1 MLSFLRMLH
10 TVRTEILKLTAKNW
24 GAASGAALVNDL
36 PSTSKAWVQCLIQL
50 KEGKERGREGRRGE
64 RGGAERGGK
73 KKERAGWFS
82 LKASLGTNIIP
93 STSQKLS
100 EESSCLV
107 HWRTAFWV
115 SSLQIRKIALFLFPV
130 SCDEEKQNTWRS
142 NHLRDSSTAPSRSAC
157 SHSSMRLASSEYWT
171 GQRQTDWPH
180 FKTAALLLFLRQG
193 HILLNFPAFFNLS
206 NAGLQTW
213 ATRP

>member
-1 MLSFLRMLH
+1 MLN
-10 TVRTEILKLTAKNW
+10 TTK
-24 GAASGAALVNDL
+24 
-36 PSTSKAWVQCLIQL
+36 
-50 KEGKERGREGRRGE
+50 GREGQGKGGEGRGKKE
-64 RGGAERGGK
+64 GSGGEGGK
-73 KKERAGWFS
+73 WGRRSGGEKKGAGWFS
-82 LKASLGTNIIP
+82 LKASLGTNIP

-171 GQRQTDWPH
+171 GQKQTDLPH

-193 HILLNFPAFFNLS
+193 HIPLNTSFPCFFNLS